1 LLPWSALS
9 LRRVDRAQRRPVQ
22 QPIQGCLGDCLQVLT
37 LTARKIQV
45 EPGQGARRLDEARL
59 AFEKML
65 TYANHVGLYAEQIGR
80 AGQQQGNF
88 PQALTH
94 LALISAAFNL
104 DRGLGA

>member
-1 LLPWSALS
+1 VRGAEGTFSACS
-9 LRRVDRAQRRPVQ
+9 LWYVEALARA
-22 QPIQGCLGDCLQVLT
+22 G
-37 LTARKIQV
+37 
-45 EPGQGARRLDEARL
+45 RLDEARL

-65 TYANHVGLYAEQIGR
+65 THASHVGLYAGQIGR